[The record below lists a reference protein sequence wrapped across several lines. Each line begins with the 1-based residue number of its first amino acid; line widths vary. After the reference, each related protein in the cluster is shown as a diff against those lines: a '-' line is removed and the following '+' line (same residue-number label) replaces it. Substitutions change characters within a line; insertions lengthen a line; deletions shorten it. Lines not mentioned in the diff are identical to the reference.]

1 MITER
6 KNIEMLGRVEELNR
20 LLEGREF
27 KITVSDNFRNNVRKV
42 GYALTPETGNA
53 APVVYYN
60 DMAPFWESDS
70 DIIKYLESVF
80 EEHKIGCVDIETYCT
95 REYIL
100 SHIRPRLVSK
110 ENLEMVQ
117 EKEIIY
123 REFLDMLI
131 LYYTEIEEL
140 SDEEGFA
147 SATLKYAMLKQAG
160 ITLQEL
166 EEHAAENLKDGCLI
180 VSMGNLM
187 SKLMGEDWED
197 EDTEDAMPMWV
208 MTNAKRMQ
216 GAAAILSTEIL
227 ADVSRKFDNGTFLI
241 IPSSVH
247 ECIAVPAEPVNITEL
262 RKTICEVNRILE
274 IDDVLTDSVYL
285 YKNGEVII
293 Y

>member
-6 KNIEMLGRVEELNR
+6 KNITMLGRVEELNR

-27 KITVSDNFRNNVRKV
+27 KITVSDSFKNNVRKV
-42 GYALTPETGNA
+42 GYALTPENGNA
-53 APVVYYN
+53 APVVYYD

-100 SHIRPRLVSK
+100 SHVRPRLVSEK
-110 ENLEMVQ
+110 NLAMVQ
-117 EKEIIY
+117 EKEIIN

-131 LYYTEIEEL
+131 LYYIEIEEL
-140 SDEEGFA
+140 SDEDGFA
-147 SATLKYAMLKQAG
+147 SLILKYEMLKQAG

-187 SKLMGEDWED
+187 SKLMGENWED
-197 EDTEDAMPMWV
+197 EDTEEAMPMWV
-208 MTNAKRMQ
+208 MTNARRMQ

-227 ADVSRKFDNGTFLI
+227 EGVSRKFDSGTFII

-247 ECIAVPAEPVNITEL
+247 ECIAVPEEPVNITEL
-262 RKTICEVNRILE
+262 RKTICEVNRTLK

-285 YKNGEVII
+285 YKDGEVTI